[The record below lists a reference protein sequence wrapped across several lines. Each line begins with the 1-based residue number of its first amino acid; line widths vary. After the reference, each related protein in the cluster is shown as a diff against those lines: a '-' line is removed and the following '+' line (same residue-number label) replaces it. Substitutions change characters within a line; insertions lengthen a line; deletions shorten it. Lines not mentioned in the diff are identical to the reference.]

1 MCSLY
6 CFIAEF
12 GGLARGTAKMQKI
25 IYSLAFIF
33 IVLFFIPFIIF
44 WINWNFNFS
53 DYIYLWLKVIASVVL
68 PLITSI
74 ACGIYSGVN
83 IKIMWFMPIVVG
95 AAFFMSGWY
104 VFGVSDIDFMMYSGT
119 YVIIGYIAML
129 AAYLVKRIVKRT
141 KE

>member
-1 MCSLY
+1 
-6 CFIAEF
+6 
-12 GGLARGTAKMQKI
+12 MQKI

-44 WINWNFNFS
+44 WIDWNFNFS
-53 DYIYLWLKVIASVVL
+53 DYTYRWLKVIAFVVL

-83 IKIMWFMPIVVG
+83 IKVMWFMPIVVG
-95 AAFFMSGWY
+95 VAFFMSGWC
-104 VFGVSDIDFMMYSGT
+104 VVGVSDLDFLMYSGT

-129 AAYLVKRIVKRT
+129 VAYLIKLIVKRT
-141 KE
+141 K